1 MMSIPLIHQSD
12 LFHPH
17 EDPDDHWDLACVYA
31 LAHAGHFD
39 LQGVLIDHPPAG
51 HPGTPDAMGIAQLN
65 RITGLSVPFS
75 VGSSIPVRT
84 RGEKADGQPASER
97 HGVDFLLRI
106 LRESPA
112 PVVVTIVGSCRDV
125 ALAGAAAPAL
135 FREKCRAIYLNAGS
149 GTRQPELLGELE
161 YNVTLNAAAFG
172 GIFDLPCPV
181 YWMPCFEL
189 TPPRWEV
196 EEFGTFY
203 RFEQEEILPHL
214 SPRLQAYFLY
224 MLNRSPSTD
233 WLKVL
238 REPVDAAELAKF
250 GALPRNMWCTG
261 GFFHATERTVTTTG
275 EIVPLAEAG
284 ERAVFDF
291 EPIRATCGDDG
302 VVRWE
307 PTPNADGPER
317 FIFRVRDRAN
327 YSAAMIRAMRTL
339 LATLP

>member
-1 MMSIPLIHQSD
+1 MSIPFLHQTD

-17 EDPDDHWDLACVYA
+17 GDPDDHWDLACVYA
-31 LAHAGHFD
+31 LAHAGDYD
-39 LQGVLIDHPPAG
+39 LRGVLIDYPPPALEV
-51 HPGTPDAMGIAQLN
+51 TPDVMGVAQLN
-65 RITGLSVPFS
+65 HLTGLAVPCA

-84 RGEKADGQPASER
+84 RGEKPDGQPERER
-97 HGVDFLLRI
+97 HGVGFLLRI
-106 LRESPA
+106 LREAPA
-112 PVVVTIVGSCRDV
+112 PVVITIVGSCRDV
-125 ALAGAAAPAL
+125 ALAGAAAPEL
-135 FREKCRAIYLNAGS
+135 FREKCRAVYLNAGS
-149 GTRQPELLGELE
+149 GTRRPELLGELE
-161 YNVTLNAAAFG
+161 YNVNVNPAAYG
-172 GIFDLPCPV
+172 SIFDLPCPV

-189 TPPRWEV
+189 TPPTWTV

-203 RFEQEEILPHL
+203 RFTQGDILPHL

-224 MLNRSPSTD
+224 MLGRSPSTD

-261 GFFHATERTVTTTG
+261 GFFHATGRTVTVDG
-275 EIVPLAEAG
+275 DIVPLAGAG
-284 ERAVFDF
+284 DRAVFGF

-307 PTPNADGPER
+307 PAAKVEAPAR
-317 FIFRVRDRAN
+317 YIFRVRDRAR
-327 YSAAMIRAMRTL
+327 YPAAIIRAMRTL

>member
-1 MMSIPLIHQSD
+1 M
-12 LFHPH
+12 
-17 EDPDDHWDLACVYA
+17 YA
-31 LAHAGHFD
+31 LAWAGD
-39 LQGVLIDHPPAG
+39 VNLQGVLIDHPPTG
-51 HPGTPDAMGIAQLN
+51 HAGTPDAMGIAQLN
-65 RITGLSVPFS
+65 RITGLAVPFA

-84 RGEKADGQPASER
+84 RGEKPDGQPEHER
-97 HGVDFLLRI
+97 HGVENLLRI
-106 LRESPA
+106 LRETPA
-112 PVVVTIVGSCRDV
+112 PVVITIVGSCRDV
-125 ALAGAAAPAL
+125 ALAGAAAPEL
-135 FREKCRAIYLNAGS
+135 FREKCRAVYLNAGS
-149 GTRQPELLGELE
+149 GTRRPELLGELE
-161 YNVTLNAAAFG
+161 YNVKLNPAAFG
-172 GIFDLPCPV
+172 GVFDLPCPI

-203 RFEQEEILPHL
+203 RFTQGDILPHL

-224 MLNRSPSTD
+224 MLGRSPSTD

-261 GFFHATERTVTTTG
+261 GFFHATGRTVTVDG
-275 EIVPLAEAG
+275 DIVPLEAAG
-284 ERAVFDF
+284 DRAVFGF

-307 PTPNADGPER
+307 PAAKVEAPAR
-317 FIFRVRDRAN
+317 YIFQVRDRAS
-327 YSAAMIRAMRTL
+327 YTAAMIRAMRTL